1 MNIYAVIISAQSK
14 FMYYKLQLLNI
25 NSINDIILSEFQ
37 NKKRPDE
44 QVFVSHTVRLHS
56 NELNKFLFE
65 LIV

>member
-1 MNIYAVIISAQSK
+1 
-14 FMYYKLQLLNI
+14 MYYKLQLLNI

-44 QVFVSHTVRLHS
+44 QVFVSRTVRLHS